1 MSATVKVFVA
11 ALIDMDAVAVIEFGD
26 LNLDFVRLIEK
37 VYHRVSHMSVKL
49 SVFVFTCKNYA
60 VRMITP

>member
-1 MSATVKVFVA
+1 VA
-11 ALIDMDAVAVIEFGD
+11 AVVDVDAMAVIEFGD
-26 LNLDFVRLIEK
+26 LNLDFVRLLEK
-37 VYHRVSHMSVKL
+37 VYHSVSHMSVKL